1 MYNEFGYVEESHL
14 GKPYDWRLLA
24 RLYPFVRPYRRLF
37 LFSIGIILM
46 ITLVELSLPYIT
58 KIAIDRHIVPQ
69 SRILTATP
77 LLPVAQDEKLRRD
90 DGIGRSRQ
98 KPANLHQKEL
108 IGLGK
113 ISALFLVM
121 ILLNF
126 LLNFTQIQIME
137 YTGQKIMHDL
147 RLRLYRHIQ
156 GLSISFFSKTPTG
169 RLVTRVTND
178 VQNMDELFTS
188 VITFLFRDVFLLAGI
203 TIVLMVLN
211 VRLALVSFAV
221 LPFVL
226 YVSLGFSRQAREAFR
241 TLRIKIAEINT
252 RFSETITGIKVIQ
265 LFLQQVQNYSKFK
278 ALNHEYYQAGMKQ
291 VHVFALFMPVIE
303 LLGMA
308 ALAVVILYG
317 GSGVLKERIS
327 LGELVAFIS
336 YMKMFFRPIRDIAEK
351 YNIMQNAM
359 ASSERIFLILDERET
374 DGGHPPVS
382 VRSAGALPA
391 KAVSVDEKTEGV
403 RKIKEI
409 VFKNV
414 SFEYVAYEPVL
425 KDISFHIRSGEA
437 VAVVGPTGSGKTT
450 LIHLLLRFY
459 EPTSGKI
466 FVNGVDT
473 AALDPVFLRS
483 KTALVSQDPF
493 LFSAT
498 VRENIA
504 YGNPEVT
511 TSQMESIIAS
521 ANLDELIGKLPQGLE
536 TVLTGGGNSI
546 SSGERQ
552 LISIARAIA
561 RDPDVIILDE
571 ATSYVDS
578 ETEIK
583 VQRALQ
589 SLMAQ
594 RTSIIVAHR
603 LTTAKNAD
611 RVIVVNHGRVIESGS
626 HDDLMNLKGF
636 YFRLHQLQN

>member
-14 GKPYDWRLLA
+14 GKPYDWRLLQ
-24 RLYPFVRPYRRLF
+24 RLYPFARPYRRLF
-37 LFSIGIILM
+37 LYSIAIVLM

-58 KIAIDRHIVPQ
+58 KIAIDRYIVPQ
-69 SRILTATP
+69 GRILTAKSS
-77 LLPVAQDEKLRRD
+77 LPDGKLRRD
-90 DGIGRSRQ
+90 DGIELSQQ
-98 KPANLHQKEL
+98 KPDNHHQKEL

-113 ISALFLVM
+113 ISALFLLM

-126 LLNFTQIQIME
+126 LLNFTQVQIME

-188 VITFLFRDVFLLAGI
+188 VITFLFRDIFLLAGI
-203 TIVLMVLN
+203 TIVLVVLN
-211 VRLALVSFAV
+211 LRLALVSFAV

-226 YVSLGFSRQAREAFR
+226 YASLGFSRQAREAFR

-278 ALNHEYYQAGMKQ
+278 LLNHEYYQAGMKQ

-308 ALAVVILYG
+308 ALAIVILYG
-317 GSGVLKERIS
+317 GSGVLNARMS

-359 ASSERIFLILDERET
+359 ASSERIFLILDTGET
-374 DGGHPPVS
+374 DGGP
-382 VRSAGALPA
+382 LPA
-391 KAVSVDEKTEGV
+391 SAPSAKEFPVDEKADAME
-403 RKIKEI
+403 KIKEI

-414 SFEYVAYEPVL
+414 CFEYIAHEPVL
-425 KDISFHIRSGEA
+425 KDISFHIRSGES

-459 EPTSGKI
+459 EPTGGKI

-473 AALDPVFLRS
+473 AVLEPGFLRS

-504 YGNPEVT
+504 YGNPEIT
-511 TSQMESIIAS
+511 KTQMEKIIAS
-521 ANLDELIGKLPQGLE
+521 ANLGELIGKLSQGLE

-561 RDPDVIILDE
+561 RDPEVIILDE

-626 HDDLMNLKGF
+626 HDELMNQKGF